1 MAEKIHL
8 HDSRLKM
15 FTWNQDLEDQDQSYK
30 PFTVA
35 GNNLSNDANTVTTS
49 GEKAPLTVILNQ
61 KKGNQFERV

>member
-35 GNNLSNDANTVTTS
+35 GNNLSNDANTLTTS
-49 GEKAPLTVILNQ
+49 GERLL
-61 KKGNQFERV
+61 